1 MKTELQAVV
10 LVRRL
15 WVQNANAIASP
26 MSYGFPALTA
36 FTGAVHA
43 VQRSLNAQSMPVTLD
58 GVGVICHAA
67 ELQTNRDSGYVTR
80 FNLRRDPVGQDGSSA
95 ALVEEGRVHLDLSLV
110 IGITAGCPVSAFE
123 QQEVARRID
132 DCLRS
137 MRLAGGSV
145 LPHPSPKQGRQQSA
159 RLFELPLTDKGRSA
173 MFRNL
178 TRLLLPGFALISRH
192 ELLRQHWRTLLE
204 EQPDASS
211 LDALLDLCALHWTPN
226 QPPPPT
232 ERAASS
238 NGQIP
243 PVDARESLAE
253 ITTWNGA
260 RRKPGWLVPIPV
272 GYNAVSELY
281 APGVVKRSRDLSAP
295 FRFVES
301 VLSLGEWKSPHRLA
315 SLDELLW
322 HHHARPDQGLYLV
335 KTAADMAASPL

>member
-95 ALVEEGRVHLDLSLV
+95 TLVEEGRVHLDLSLV
-110 IGITAGCPVSAFE
+110 IGITAGCPVPALE
-123 QQEVARRID
+123 QHEVARRID

-159 RLFELPLTDKGRSA
+159 RLFELPLTDRGRSA

-192 ELLRQHWRTLLE
+192 ELLRQHWQTLLE

-211 LDALLDLCALHWTPN
+211 LDALLDLCSLHWTPSA
-226 QPPPPT
+226 PSSDEEIPT
-232 ERAASS
+232 P
-238 NGQIP
+238 NG
-243 PVDARESLAE
+243 RESLAE
-253 ITTWNGA
+253 ITTWSAA

-272 GYNAVSELY
+272 GYIAVSELY
-281 APGVVKRSRDLSAP
+281 APGVVKRSRDPSAP